1 MSDLD
6 SQSNP
11 AAQTATN
18 AATLSADLP
27 PPAPGWMR
35 KALAHSVT
43 WSNLIALAVLLA
55 IGTILSPHFLSVVNI
70 FNVLRASS
78 MVGIVSIGMTFVILN
93 RGLDLSVGSLVGV
106 AGVLM
111 AGMMKHGIAGWLV
124 VPLAATVV
132 LGVVNGMLITTMR
145 LQPFIATL
153 GMMIF
158 ARGLVYM
165 YSDGSPII
173 ASEIPDAVHFIGS
186 GYIGPVPVPV
196 IVFVLVAVISH
207 IVLRHTIFG
216 REIYAVG
223 ANEEAARLSGIRT
236 RAVQIR
242 VYAISGLVAGLSG
255 IVLTGRLGVGDP
267 NSGQLYELDAIAACL
282 IGGTTFD
289 GGVGSVRGTVIGVLI
304 LAFLANILNLIGIS
318 PYSQMLLKGVII
330 IVAVI
335 VSVVRKR

>member
-1 MSDLD
+1 MSELEPK
-6 SQSNP
+6 SNT
-11 AAQTATN
+11 AA
-18 AATLSADLP
+18 LP
-27 PPAPGWMR
+27 PQAGSAAPGWLRRM
-35 KALAHSVT
+35 LAHSVT
-43 WSNLIALAVLLA
+43 WSNLIALAVLLV
-55 IGTILSPHFLSVVNI
+55 IGSLLSPHFLSVVNI
-70 FNVLRASS
+70 FNVLRGSS

-106 AGVLM
+106 SGVLM
-111 AGMMKHGIAGWLV
+111 AGMVSKGVLGWAII
-124 VPLAATVV
+124 PLLATVA
-132 LGVVNGMLITTMR
+132 LGVVNGVLITTMR

-158 ARGLVYM
+158 ARGLVYT
-165 YSDGSPII
+165 YSDGSPIV
-173 ASEIPDAVHFIGS
+173 AAQIPAAVQFLGS
-186 GYIGPVPVPV
+186 GYVGPVPVPV
-196 IVFVLVAVISH
+196 IVFALCAVIGH
-207 IVLRHTIFG
+207 IVLKHTIFG

-236 RAVQIR
+236 RTVQVW
-242 VYAISGLVAGLSG
+242 VYAVSGLVAGLG
-255 IVLTGRLGVGDP
+255 GLVLTGRLGVGDP

-335 VSVVRKR
+335 VSVIRKR

>member
-1 MSDLD
+1 MPELKTK
-6 SQSNP
+6 SN
-11 AAQTATN
+11 AAALAPQTA
-18 AATLSADLP
+18 AAE
-27 PPAPGWMR
+27 PGWLR
-35 KALAHSVT
+35 KMLAHSVT
-43 WSNLIALAVLLA
+43 WSNLIALAVLLV
-55 IGTILSPHFLSVVNI
+55 IGSVLSPHFLSVVNI
-70 FNVLRASS
+70 FNVLRGSS

-106 AGVLM
+106 SGVLM
-111 AGMMKHGIAGWLV
+111 AGMMSKGVPGWAI
-124 VPLAATVV
+124 VPLLATVA
-132 LGVVNGMLITTMR
+132 LGVVNGVLITTMR

-158 ARGLVYM
+158 ARGLVYT

-173 ASEIPDAVHFIGS
+173 ASQIPAAVHFLGS
-186 GYIGPVPVPV
+186 GYVGPVPVPV
-196 IVFVLVAVISH
+196 IVFALCAVIGH

-236 RAVQIR
+236 RTIQVW
-242 VYAISGLVAGLSG
+242 VYAVSGLVAGVGGL
-255 IVLTGRLGVGDP
+255 VLTGRLGVGDP

-335 VSVVRKR
+335 ISVIRKR